1 MPVVQATW
9 SRERSLVAIS
19 ADVTLP
25 TPSFRRSAVFTTAL
39 ARHRPSSASRPKQRC
54 GHRRDIQSL
63 SDSSLGLGAGFF
75 ADFFLVLLSGSAAGA
90 LSVAPKVAAAATPA
104 PRPSALSKER
114 LVTRLEIMS
123 ASESVSG
130 VADTGCILR
139 IAEYFLLW
147 KNPVK
152 NSPARRM
159 SQGGQAGAGD
169 RNVAHR
175 SVRDRIGV
183 FKPSASMW

>member
-1 MPVVQATW
+1 
-9 SRERSLVAIS
+9 
-19 ADVTLP
+19 
-25 TPSFRRSAVFTTAL
+25 
-39 ARHRPSSASRPKQRC
+39 
-54 GHRRDIQSL
+54 
-63 SDSSLGLGAGFF
+63 
-75 ADFFLVLLSGSAAGA
+75 
-90 LSVAPKVAAAATPA
+90 
-104 PRPSALSKER
+104 
-114 LVTRLEIMS
+114 
-123 ASESVSG
+123 VSG

-175 SVRDRIGV
+175 SVRDRIGESSS
-183 FKPSASMW
+183 SAIYQPLSRPNHDTAYKGSCGSKNPRSQFVSYRGRAQA